1 MTIEAIKVNVTFQTV
16 TPESAEYGDYAD
28 SGFITEN
35 MEFDDFADMVS
46 YVESNG
52 YSLSNASMYPLTGAT
67 MHENVWFST
76 DPEIEDYRT
85 MEEIT
90 YSIHPCN
97 DRTAR
102 YLFKALHV
110 TGQ

>member
-16 TPESAEYGDYAD
+16 TPESADHGDYAD
-28 SGFITEN
+28 SGFVAEN

-52 YSLSNASMYPLTGAT
+52 YSLRNASVSPLTRDS
-67 MHENVWFST
+67 MDENVWFST
-76 DPEIEDYRT
+76 DPEIEDYVT

-90 YSIHPCN
+90 YSIHPSN

-102 YLFKALHV
+102 YLFKAMQV
-110 TGQ
+110 ANV